1 MTRRRR
7 LITRSGQG
15 GTRFRVYPQP
25 PVLAAYRDPITVE
38 LSPPAGSVGVGPHDH
53 RMCVIAPIGKRQ
65 SYGQQLLRQPGSRP
79 ALPPWR
85 GPVRD
90 PARPGPGG
98 SFDHLDPSDPT
109 FAQAHAFACVRL
121 ALDVWEN
128 YLGRTV
134 PWYFAQKPSWLE
146 IGLLG
151 EQYDNGEVGWGWL
164 ELGADSSPDRPPQPF
179 ALNLDVIAHEV
190 GHLIVYGIVG
200 EPSGTAM
207 SAEYMGFHESAAD
220 LVALLVSAHLEPVV
234 DRVLARTRGNL
245 YVANELN
252 RLGELSATTQLRIAS
267 NSARMEEF
275 ALGWSNEHDLSE
287 PLTGAV
293 FDLMIDLYEG
303 YLVERGAI
311 PASLAAMVAEV
322 GHLRSFAPTIQ
333 AEFDRWYPRGPELFG
348 QAFADARDDL
358 GRYLARAFAR
368 LTPER
373 LTYTAVQRALAE
385 ADLAL
390 NGGRMQQHIQAN
402 FAWRGIG
409 QVTIGPYL
417 GSEEASRAHL
427 LRMHRCASRET
438 NRLRSA

>member
-1 MTRRRR
+1 M
-7 LITRSGQG
+7 
-15 GTRFRVYPQP
+15 
-25 PVLAAYRDPITVE
+25 
-38 LSPPAGSVGVGPHDH
+38 
-53 RMCVIAPIGKRQ
+53 
-65 SYGQQLLRQPGSRP
+65 
-79 ALPPWR
+79 
-85 GPVRD
+85 RD

-134 PWYFAQKPSWLE
+134 PWYFAHKPSWLE

-151 EQYDNGEVGWGWL
+151 EQYDNGEVGRGWL
-164 ELGADSSPDRPPQPF
+164 ELGYDLAADRPPHPF

-333 AEFDRWYPRGPELFG
+333 AEFDRWYPRGPELFRTG
-348 QAFADARDDL
+348 VRGCARRPRPIPRPRLRQAYAGA
-358 GRYLARAFAR
+358 
-368 LTPER
+368 
-373 LTYTAVQRALAE
+373 
-385 ADLAL
+385 ADLHGRAAGARR
-390 NGGRMQQHIQAN
+390 GGPGVERRPHAAAIQAN